1 MNKRKIILISI
12 TLLLT
17 GQLMAQEDTV
27 VQKNE
32 NKYRS
37 YAIKD

>member
-32 NKYRS
+32 NKY
-37 YAIKD
+37 